1 MDFDRLKLKT
11 RLFERKLHQYDFAK
25 RLNITESYLSKILNG
40 RAEPSNELLV
50 EISRFL
56 REK

>member
-1 MDFDRLKLKT
+1 MDFDRFQLKT
-11 RLFERKLHQYDFAK
+11 RLFERKIYQYDFAK

-40 RAEPSNELLV
+40 RVEPSRELLV
-50 EISRFL
+50 KISRFL